1 MPTEIQ
7 YGVEVGGREWA
18 LSRGGKH
25 SNNTMK
31 RRRRWRAKE
40 RGGGRPDLRQ
50 EMASN
55 GFLAPSLLSR
65 PHLPSVSLS
74 VCVFTLFVPFFLYFS
89 VFPHWCSAHWGSAEI
104 RMCSPL
110 DPAAE
115 TKQVWPDPV
124 CVCVSVKVCEWGS
137 FFLFFFIKKPPSV
150 HLSLFHTFYFPF
162 SRSAKELLRL

>member
-74 VCVFTLFVPFFLYFS
+74 LCVFSLFFLYFS

-104 RMCSPL
+104 GMCSPL

-124 CVCVSVKVCEWGS
+124 CVCLWRCVSGVLS
-137 FFLFFFIKKPPSV
+137 FLFFLKKPPSV

-162 SRSAKELLRL
+162 SRSAKKLLRL

>member
-74 VCVFTLFVPFFLYFS
+74 LCVLSLFLSPFSSISLFFLTDALLTE
-89 VFPHWCSAHWGSAEI
+89 VVLRLGC
-104 RMCSPL
+104 
-110 DPAAE
+110 AARL
-115 TKQVWPDPV
+115 TLLLRRSRCDQTQCV
-124 CVCVSVKVCEWGS
+124 CVCEGVWVGF
-137 FFLFFFIKKPPSV
+137 FFLFFFLKKPPSV

-162 SRSAKELLRL
+162 SRSAKKLLRL

>member
-74 VCVFTLFVPFFLYFS
+74 LSVFSSISLFFLTDALLTE
-89 VFPHWCSAHWGSAEI
+89 VLLRLGC
-104 RMCSPL
+104 
-110 DPAAE
+110 AARL
-115 TKQVWPDPV
+115 TLLLRRSRCDQTQCV
-124 CVCVSVKVCEWGS
+124 CVCEGV
-137 FFLFFFIKKPPSV
+137 
-150 HLSLFHTFYFPF
+150 
-162 SRSAKELLRL
+162 